1 MNYSQR
7 IDDIIIKNINMT
19 KINFT
24 LDNNFD
30 LDISNEILK
39 SENLDL
45 NNRLNEITRLVY
57 CQDWNKLTKINKKI
71 KVEEFF
77 SQLILKNDNYDFTEI
92 QNELINRIENKNLNK
107 KDVQYDKING
117 RILDILCLNKDN
129 NKFYL
134 T

>member
-57 CQDWNKLTKINKKI
+57 CQDWNKLHKINKKI

-77 SQLILKNDNYDFTEI
+77 SQLILKMIIMISLKYKMNL
-92 QNELINRIENKNLNK
+92 LIGL
-107 KDVQYDKING
+107 KIK
-117 RILDILCLNKDN
+117 I
-129 NKFYL
+129 
-134 T
+134 

>member
-57 CQDWNKLTKINKKI
+57 CQDWNKLHKINKKI